1 MLFISLLG
9 PAESLFQESY
19 YELMKKALKPDGLL
33 CCQGKHLIFVCT
45 KHMIE
50 QALTLTKIDI
60 GHCFCF
66 QTDSTWCKKITI
78 ITVKP
83 LLTCHPQANG
93 VWPLKRGWPHNRGKK
108 LENPS
113 LGL

>member
-1 MLFISLLG
+1 MFCNILFISLLG

-50 QALTLTKIDI
+50 QALPLTKIDLR
-60 GHCFCF
+60 HCFFFF
-66 QTDSTWCKKITI
+66 QTNSTWCKKITI
-78 ITVKP
+78 
-83 LLTCHPQANG
+83 LQS
-93 VWPLKRGWPHNRGKK
+93 
-108 LENPS
+108 NPY
-113 LGL
+113 

>member
-1 MLFISLLG
+1 MLCYVLFISLLG

-50 QALTLTKIDI
+50 QALPLTKIDI
-60 GHCFCF
+60 GHCFF
-66 QTDSTWCKKITI
+66 SNQFNMVQEIT

-83 LLTCHPQANG
+83 LLNCHPQANG
-93 VWPLKRGWPHNRGKK
+93 VWPLKRVWPLNRGRKK
-108 LENPS
+108 
-113 LGL
+113 

>member
-1 MLFISLLG
+1 MFCYILFISLLG

-50 QALTLTKIDI
+50 QALPLTKIDI
-60 GHCFCF
+60 GHCFF
-66 QTDSTWCKKITI
+66 FIF
-78 ITVKP
+78 KP
-83 LLTCHPQANG
+83 IQLGARKLL
-93 VWPLKRGWPHNRGKK
+93 
-108 LENPS
+108 
-113 LGL
+113 